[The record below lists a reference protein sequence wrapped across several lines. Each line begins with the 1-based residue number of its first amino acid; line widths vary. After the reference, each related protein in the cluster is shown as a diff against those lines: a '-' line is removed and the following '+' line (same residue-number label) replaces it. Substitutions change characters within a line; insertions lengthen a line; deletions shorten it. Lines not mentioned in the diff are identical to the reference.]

1 MDSKAQR
8 RAAWQDYWTRG
19 ALQSRGGAPGYI
31 GAIRDYW
38 MGALAPLP
46 ADSRVL
52 NLGCGNGALER
63 LFRDAPGPRFVGVD
77 LAEVGPEW
85 LDGLSP
91 QARARFEFHG
101 GTDMEALPLEAASVD
116 AVVSQYGLEYAR
128 PEPAWAEIRRVARPG
143 ARLALLLHHAD
154 SLLAR
159 SAAGEAEQG
168 RYLLRESALL
178 EAAAALVPFLAMA
191 ANPAGRERLGRDPQ
205 AARLRERYN
214 EAQAAA
220 RAWQGGQGAGGL
232 LEDVA
237 TGVHQS
243 LGAIGR
249 LGRDAVER
257 HLAVVR
263 ERIEHAVLRQREL
276 TAVALDEAAFAAL
289 CAQVESWGGR
299 VDRREPLY
307 EGDSLLGWVLEGAL
321 P

>member
-1 MDSKAQR
+1 MTTDSRAQR

-19 ALQSRGGAPGYI
+19 ALQSSGGAPGYI

-38 MGALAPLP
+38 LGALAPLP

-63 LFRDAPGPRFVGVD
+63 LFRDVPGPRFVSVD

-128 PEPAWAEIRRVARPG
+128 PEPAWVEIRRVARPG

-168 RYLLRESALL
+168 RYLLHESALL

-191 ANPAGRERLGRDPQ
+191 ANPAGRERLAATRRPRACANATTRRRPRRAPGKAGRGP
-205 AARLRERYN
+205 AACWRTWPPACTSRWAPL
-214 EAQAAA
+214 
-220 RAWQGGQGAGGL
+220 GGW
-232 LEDVA
+232 VA
-237 TGVHQS
+237 MRSSVTS
-243 LGAIGR
+243 P
-249 LGRDAVER
+249 
-257 HLAVVR
+257 
-263 ERIEHAVLRQREL
+263 
-276 TAVALDEAAFAAL
+276 L
-289 CAQVESWGGR
+289 CASASST
-299 VDRREPLY
+299 PCCA
-307 EGDSLLGWVLEGAL
+307 SAS
-321 P
+321 